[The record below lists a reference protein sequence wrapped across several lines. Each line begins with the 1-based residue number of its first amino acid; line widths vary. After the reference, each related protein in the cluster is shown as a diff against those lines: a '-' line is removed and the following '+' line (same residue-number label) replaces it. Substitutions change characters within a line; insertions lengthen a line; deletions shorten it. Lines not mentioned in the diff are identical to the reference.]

1 MSCYSILLMTLVA
14 TAYVAAVSEPIT
26 AAVEPANNVI
36 SVGEWVTV
44 GDSSQPGWR
53 HNTQSPM

>member
-1 MSCYSILLMTLVA
+1 MTLVA
-14 TAYVAAVSEPIT
+14 TAYVAAEKPIT